1 MHDTGELAKPTEID
15 QMEQFDSLMS
25 LLGLPDLEQT
35 AKNTSKTVTDR
46 AIQTTLYTDG
56 MKHAMDRLTKTA
68 VCCVNLFPSNSG
80 NIDQNSCLPHFK
92 SDKEMGKTVKESQNN
107 MRVYDLV
114 ETDAG
119 SNVELDHGSYI
130 EGKLMDLD
138 YQKDLET
145 APALSASELY
155 SKMKTESLA
164 NRERKTQM
172 GKQSKGFQGPFPQTL
187 MVKIPPSLVEKKKWY
202 FLPSST
208 QESQASSKKTFPGS
222 QRASVNTQEKR
233 NVTSLTRATGSGL
246 LPMQSSAANFDTDNT
261 SSKCVTD
268 DIKAKSI
275 TSTVGLSN
283 YNTSTPVSVTKPS
296 NSILE
301 SDIQMIPGNI
311 QTNLDIGAI
320 FEEETGGIA
329 LNPTMKEENI
339 AQNTNTTEAGTL
351 SCPSSQLSDVEMPTP
366 TQEAYTYKDF
376 ITYTG
381 LDRPQCNICR
391 HRFATNY
398 DLKTHMRQHSVSE
411 PTTKCEIC
419 GKAYPSHKQMLAHMR
434 VCKLGDAKTQCD
446 ICGKFISIKGGKL
459 QKHKREVHGVGEQ
472 KFECDI
478 CQMRF
483 FKKQRLVSHRFT
495 HTGKKEFL
503 CPHCGQEFL
512 QQIGLNHHITYVCH
526 VASREHREKAKAQ
539 YKKYG
544 KTRKRKTKLTS
555 DPPT

>member
-15 QMEQFDSLMS
+15 QVEQFDSLMN
-25 LLGLPDLEQT
+25 LLGLPDLERT
-35 AKNTSKTVTDR
+35 AENTNKIVTDR
-46 AIQTTLYTDG
+46 AIQATLDKDG

-68 VCCVNLFPSNSG
+68 VCCVNLFPSSSG
-80 NIDQNSCLPHFK
+80 NIDQNSCLPHFGN
-92 SDKEMGKTVKESQNN
+92 KEKGKTVKETPDNL
-107 MRVYDLV
+107 RVYDLV
-114 ETDAG
+114 ETDTG

-138 YQKDLET
+138 YQKDLGSP
-145 APALSASELY
+145 PALSASELY
-155 SKMKTESLA
+155 SKMKAESLA
-164 NRERKTQM
+164 NREKKTQM
-172 GKQSKGFQGPFPQTL
+172 GKQSRGPQGPFPQTL
-187 MVKIPPSLVEKKKWY
+187 MVKIPPSLVEKRKWV

-208 QESQASSKKTFPGS
+208 QESQTSSKKTFPGS
-222 QRASVNTQEKR
+222 QRASVSTQENC
-233 NVTSLTRATGSGL
+233 NVTSLTKAVGSGSL
-246 LPMQSSAANFDTDNT
+246 SLQTSAANFYTKNT
-261 SSKCVTD
+261 SSKSVTD
-268 DIKAKSI
+268 EIKPKSI
-275 TSTVGLSN
+275 TSTAGLSN
-283 YNTSTPVSVTKPS
+283 CNTSTPVSVTKPS
-296 NSILE
+296 NAILE
-301 SDIQMIPGNI
+301 SDISMTSGKSD
-311 QTNLDIGAI
+311 LDIGAI
-320 FEEETGGIA
+320 FEEETSVIG
-329 LNPTMKEENI
+329 LNPTLEGENV
-339 AQNTNTTEAGTL
+339 AQNTCMKETGTS
-351 SCPSSQLSDVEMPTP
+351 SCSSSQPFDVGMSPP
-366 TQEAYTYKDF
+366 TQDAYTYKDF

-478 CQMRF
+478 CQQRF

-526 VASREHREKAKAQ
+526 VASKEHREKAKAQ

-544 KTRKRKTKLTS
+544 KTRKSKTKLTS